1 MMLQERLYPYWA
13 RPVRKWWNRKYNRI
27 ILFWAVTSVTSF
39 TVVFTIATD
48 YIQWDKLHRDLLSS
62 NEVSRA
68 FLASFILVMDILIV
82 VQVIIKRP
90 MKGVVLQF
98 IMSTKFI
105 FKECFQVEVITS
117 KDLRLTPGLG

>member
-27 ILFWAVTSVTSF
+27 ILFWVVTSVASF
-39 TVVFTIATD
+39 TVVFSIATD

-62 NEVSRA
+62 NELSRA

-82 VQVIIKRP
+82 VQVIIKHS

-98 IMSTKFI
+98 IISTKFI
-105 FKECFQVEVITS
+105 FKECFLVEVITS
-117 KDLRLTPGLG
+117 NYLWLTP